1 MGSRATCTVVRV
13 LAGENPVG
21 RAKPVL
27 FGGLQRA
34 EVPCVRA
41 DGLRLDTCL
50 GGAPDLDEPGPA
62 FAPYVGDR
70 GTDLLGRRAGRPRP
84 DRLVCDAQGI
94 GVTEALRAQA
104 GAPRARAPAHGRVAP
119 GPFEVA
125 RDQPVEQGV
134 IGRRRATQQSRVR
147 RLPAPSRAVPPV
159 RGPALPGRQGRRPAT
174 CPPPRV
180 ARRSAGEGE
189 RGVRSGGRPRPRP
202 VRSGCGSERPGPCR
216 PRGAGVSSSY
226 PGRACNGAGGVRRPT
241 RSCGCPGRTTRR
253 RRRAGR
259 GPGPRCLWPA
269 PPRRPVV
276 AAGPV
281 PWWRTP
287 PRRCTAA
294 GGPCAA
300 V

>member
-1 MGSRATCTVVRV
+1 MVSVWIRASAVRQISTSRV
-13 LAGENPVG
+13 LPLHRTSATAVRISSGDG
-21 RAKPVL
+21 R
-27 FGGLQRA
+27 
-34 EVPCVRA
+34 
-41 DGLRLDTCL
+41 
-50 GGAPDLDEPGPA
+50 
-62 FAPYVGDR
+62 
-70 GTDLLGRRAGRPRP
+70 GRPRP

-94 GVTEALRAQA
+94 GVTEALRARVPRRTA
-104 GAPRARAPAHGRVAP
+104 GRA
-119 GPFEVA
+119 GPFEV
-125 RDQPVEQGV
+125 GV
-134 IGRRRATQQSRVR
+134 TSRLNKEWSDVGAPRSGRACAAFPH
-147 RLPAPSRAVPPV
+147 LPCRPSRT
-159 RGPALPGRQGRRPAT
+159 RPGDAGASGRRPAT

-259 GPGPRCLWPA
+259 GPGPRRRWPGRTL
-269 PPRRPVV
+269 RRVA